1 MNNEATLSIRQKAA
15 RTRSAPKSEQFI
27 ALLSRREGA
36 TIAELTAAMN
46 LLPHSARA
54 ALTGLRKKGY
64 SVIKSTRDGGTCY
77 SLESA
82 PK

>member
-1 MNNEATLSIRQKAA
+1 MNTEANSTIRERAA
-15 RTRSAPKSEQFI
+15 RARSAPKSEQLV

-54 ALTGLRKKGY
+54 ALTGLRKRGH
-64 SVIKSTRDGGTCY
+64 SVIKTTRDGATCY
-77 SLESA
+77 SLGNAS
-82 PK
+82 K

>member
-1 MNNEATLSIRQKAA
+1 MNTEANSTSREKSA
-15 RTRSAPKSEQFI
+15 RTHSAPKSEQLV
-27 ALLSRREGA
+27 ALLARREGA

-54 ALTGLRKKGY
+54 ALTGLRKKGH
-64 SVIKSTRDGGTCY
+64 SIIKSTRDGATCY
-77 SLESA
+77 SLEGA